1 MRLDTC
7 EYFIQAG
14 GLILQKE
21 EKKNRRETTVTYA
34 KRAQEYLTS
43 AMFIYVFL
51 CGNINMMI
59 FARQEN
65 MKANETLYATKVAS

>member
-21 EKKNRRETTVTYA
+21 EKKKEEKLQSPMLKGPRNTLQVQRLYMCSYVVT
-34 KRAQEYLTS
+34 L
-43 AMFIYVFL
+43 I
-51 CGNINMMI
+51 
-59 FARQEN
+59 
-65 MKANETLYATKVAS
+65 